1 MATINGPVTDEF
13 LHAACSWRGRLFEP
27 VEAILK
33 GKEVRLPQGRT
44 FRDKDA
50 RTPFVAWW
58 YRRRTCTTPGW
69 TRTSDPGI
77 RNPMLYPA
85 ELRAQRFFWGPGG
98 TL

>member
-50 RTPFVAWW
+50 RTSFVAWW

-77 RNPMLYPA
+77 RNPMLYPP
-85 ELRAQRFFWGPGG
+85 ELRARLVF
-98 TL
+98 